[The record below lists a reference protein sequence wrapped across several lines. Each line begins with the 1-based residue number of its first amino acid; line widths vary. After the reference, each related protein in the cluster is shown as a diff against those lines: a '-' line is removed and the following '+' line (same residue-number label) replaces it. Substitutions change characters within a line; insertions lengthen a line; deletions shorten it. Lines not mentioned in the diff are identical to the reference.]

1 VARCCRSAPCEEFFK
16 PRIARRSLAQ
26 YREKGHGE
34 LEQRMVAAASE
45 GGLQGTRVV
54 EIGGGIGT
62 IQSELLEAGAER
74 GEVVELVRAWEPYA
88 LELARGKGL
97 EERTSFLVAD
107 VLDEPESVEAAD
119 IVVMNR
125 VVCCSPDGVQLAGV
139 AARLARRTLVFSF
152 PRDVVW
158 VRAGLRLLNVGLRLF
173 GRSFRVFAHPR
184 EALLRAAQAEG
195 LVLAETGGGALW
207 EFVALKR
214 AVQ

>member
-1 VARCCRSAPCEEFFK
+1 M
-16 PRIARRSLAQ
+16 ARRSLDQ
-26 YREKGHGE
+26 YRKKGHGA

-45 GGLQGTRVV
+45 GGLAAARVL

-74 GEVVELVRAWEPYA
+74 GEVVEIVDAWEPFA
-88 LELARGKGL
+88 RELAREKGL
-97 EERTSFLVAD
+97 DERTSFRVAD
-107 VLDEPESVEAAD
+107 VLEEPESVEPAD
-119 IVVMNR
+119 VVVMNR
-125 VVCCSPDGVQLAGV
+125 VVCCSPDGVRLAAA

-158 VRAGLRLLNVGLRLF
+158 VRAGLHVVNAGLRLF

-195 LVLAETGGGALW
+195 LVVAETGGGAIW
-207 EFVALKR
+207 EFATLR
-214 AVQ
+214 RPT